1 MLACHGQTA
10 IEIASR
16 LYLSSRTV
24 ESYLVSIYTK
34 LGIASKS
41 ELIRRAAEF
50 GL

>member
-1 MLACHGQTA
+1 
-10 IEIASR
+10 
-16 LYLSSRTV
+16 V

-34 LGIASKS
+34 LEIASKS